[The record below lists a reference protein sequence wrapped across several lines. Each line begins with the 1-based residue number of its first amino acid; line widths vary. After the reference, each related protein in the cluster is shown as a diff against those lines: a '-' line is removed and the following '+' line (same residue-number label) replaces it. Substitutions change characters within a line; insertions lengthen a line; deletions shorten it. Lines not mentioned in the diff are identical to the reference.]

1 MWKKNII
8 YHHREKKDVL
18 DITNEDFSKNKSLS
32 EDGQEITPSSKLF
45 NLHLLFFNID
55 FNIFRDSLR

>member
-32 EDGQEITPSSKLF
+32 EDG
-45 NLHLLFFNID
+45 
-55 FNIFRDSLR
+55 